1 MSIFNDSDNDSDS
14 PELPPVVSL
23 EELREAAN
31 ALTPGRPWTVDPE
44 WDTLTR
50 VRSGIGAL
58 GTSQPMVLLFLVP
71 VATGGVACGVAAR
84 PDLFDNMAA
93 QPMTAA
99 LESRQRPSVLRMTR
113 VMFQH
118 GEHKHNWPACTLVGP
133 EVGLDALG
141 VLQIMRDLLAVPLS
155 TGLDIGEA

>member
-1 MSIFNDSDNDSDS
+1 MSIFGPDDNNH
-14 PELPPVVSL
+14 PELPSMVSL
-23 EELREAAN
+23 EELRAAAD

-71 VATGGVACGVAAR
+71 IAAGGVACGVAAR

-93 QPMTAA
+93 QPMAAA

-118 GEHKHNWPACTLVGP
+118 GEHKHDWPACTLVGP
-133 EVGLDALG
+133 EVGLDMAG
-141 VLQIMRDLLAVPLS
+141 VLQVMRDLLAVPLS
-155 TGLDIGEA
+155 TGSDIGEA